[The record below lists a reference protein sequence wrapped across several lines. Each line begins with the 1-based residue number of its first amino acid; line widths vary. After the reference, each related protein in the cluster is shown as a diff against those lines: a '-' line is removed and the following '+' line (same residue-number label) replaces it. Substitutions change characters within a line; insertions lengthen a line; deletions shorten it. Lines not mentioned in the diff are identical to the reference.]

1 VAGGVPLLAL
11 DMYEH
16 AYHLDFGAA
25 AASYVDAF
33 MGNVDWA
40 AVFERYQRALRGA
53 GSRA

>member
-1 VAGGVPLLAL
+1 
-11 DMYEH
+11 MYEH